1 MNTTKKFT
9 RPPLESK
16 TPSWH
21 TELIRVRNCGG
32 ASVKIDG
39 VDSVDSVGVRV
50 AVVRELLRCGMLTAK
65 C

>member
-9 RPPLESK
+9 RPPLEST

-21 TELIRVRNCGG
+21 TELLRVRNCGG
-32 ASVKIDG
+32 VSVKIDG
-39 VDSVDSVGVRV
+39 VDSVGVRV
-50 AVVRELLRCGMLTAK
+50 AIVRELLRCGMLMAK